1 MKNLKFNK
9 RSLLAFG
16 KDEASW
22 KKPPKLINVPL
33 RLFPTM
39 VKLFYKI
46 D

>member
-22 KKPPKLINVPL
+22 INGTIIKVDGGESL
-33 RLFPTM
+33 S
-39 VKLFYKI
+39 
-46 D
+46 